1 MQTLIIENRLSA
13 MSFEKALGVC
23 NALLFQQTLL
33 DTSFTSGPMLGTLD
47 KLILIR
53 KTLYKNLPF
62 NYLEIQLCLSIKK
75 NVFLDATFKCQYKLQ
90 NFLS

>member
-53 KTLYKNLPF
+53 KT
-62 NYLEIQLCLSIKK
+62 
-75 NVFLDATFKCQYKLQ
+75 
-90 NFLS
+90 